1 MLIVFHSKAASDVL
15 MLVEHAQPVLQA
27 AGKDV
32 SNGVPERGVFTP
44 EQLAGAIRGI
54 EAAESD
60 HPTHDHDADEH
71 DHENEDQEKPHP
83 INRAVGF
90 RQRAY
95 PLLAMLREAQSKGM
109 AVTWE
114 PSSPGF

>member
-1 MLIVFHSKAASDVL
+1 MLIVFHSKVASDVL
-15 MLVEHAQPVLQA
+15 MLAEHALPVLEA

-32 SNGVPERGVFTP
+32 SSGVPERGVFTI
-44 EQLAGAIRGI
+44 EQLSGAIRGI
-54 EAAESD
+54 EAAVSN
-60 HPTHDHDADEH
+60 HPPHDPDVEEQ
-71 DHENEDQEKPHP
+71 ENEEEENPHP

-95 PLLAMLREAQSKGM
+95 PLLSMLREAKKNG
-109 AVTWE
+109 VTVSWE

>member
-1 MLIVFHSKAASDVL
+1 MLA
-15 MLVEHAQPVLQA
+15 EHALPVLEA

-32 SNGVPERGVFTP
+32 SNGVPERGVFTV
-44 EQLAGAIRGI
+44 EQLAAAIRGI
-54 EAAESD
+54 EAAETN
-60 HPTHDHDADEH
+60 HPQHDHDAEEQ
-71 DHENEDQEKPHP
+71 ENEEEEKPHP

-95 PLLAMLREAQSKGM
+95 PLLAMLREAKSKG
-109 AVTWE
+109 ATVTWE